1 MLANALWFK
10 SKFITVSNFLLYI
23 VLFIAYTAASG
34 FAGIISVSFGFVA
47 LFSARL
53 LRAYEERLGSSF
65 DILIN
70 FYLAIAF
77 FSLPFALW
85 KALPSE
91 WVAFSWLGVTVLYY
105 IMSAVLSSPRYRWMG
120 HFTLFATILTVVL
133 MATMGMEALSRI
145 LTFMTLGI
153 VLITVSIVYTRIRK
167 RSKNNMKSDL
177 EN

>member
-1 MLANALWFK
+1 
-10 SKFITVSNFLLYI
+10 
-23 VLFIAYTAASG
+23 
-34 FAGIISVSFGFVA
+34 
-47 LFSARL
+47 
-53 LRAYEERLGSSF
+53 
-65 DILIN
+65 
-70 FYLAIAF
+70 
-77 FSLPFALW
+77 
-85 KALPSE
+85 
-91 WVAFSWLGVTVLYY
+91 
-105 IMSAVLSSPRYRWMG
+105 MSAVLSSPRYRWMG